1 MTRILAGARGSAR
14 SFDWAWALMLLL
26 LPITSLP
33 LLSRLAGGTAVAP
46 ASILP
51 LVWLVVW
58 FVCFVFKKGT
68 LPRESIPF
76 LGFVSAALVSCALA
90 FFMEV
95 PTFKA
100 NSIVKT
106 EAESLLTLGIGTA
119 FYFVSAA
126 WLSSCPER
134 LNKAL
139 RLINLS
145 GLILLSWA
153 GIQAIYILFFNSQYP
168 DILYKIQDIFAT
180 RQLFS
185 GRVAGFAFE
194 PSWLAHQI
202 NLLFLPFWL
211 AATVKGS
218 SVHPFRL
225 WKITLENILLV
236 LGLAIVLLSSRV
248 GTLGILLVFAFLGI
262 RWHVKL
268 MGKLFRFLIRLMS
281 LRGAFFAT
289 KQSPKGQFGRFDRR
303 LLRQRTARN
312 DTREQLPNHLHV
324 KFFFLRKMM
333 SGVIVSFVFIPLLF
347 FYAGVVVGLIYVL
360 SHFDWRFERLL
371 DLSTIRAFIGDPL
384 ILSNWLVFGERFVYW
399 LAGWRVFNDY
409 PFFGVGLGNAG
420 LYFQQALPAYGW
432 SHPEVM
438 DVYYRASAIPNI
450 KSFWVRILAETGLV
464 GFAMFVSWFYVLW
477 RSGRMIENSGEPLLR
492 TVGLAGQIVLVAF
505 LAEGFSVDTFALPY
519 LWVSLGLLSAASA
532 LFRRQMSEETASG
545 IADESK

>member
-1 MTRILAGARGSAR
+1 MTRILAGARWSAR

-46 ASILP
+46 ASLLP
-51 LVWLVVW
+51 LVWLVLW
-58 FVCFVFKKGT
+58 FVCFVFKGGA

-106 EAESLLTLGIGTA
+106 EVESLLTLGIGTT

-168 DILYKIQDIFAT
+168 DILYEIQDIFAT

-211 AATVKGS
+211 AATVQGS
-218 SVHPFRL
+218 SVHRFRL

-268 MGKLFRFLIRLMS
+268 MGKLFRFL
-281 LRGAFFAT
+281 T
-289 KQSPKGQFGRFDRR
+289 
-303 LLRQRTARN
+303 
-312 DTREQLPNHLHV
+312 NHLHF
-324 KFFFLRKMM
+324 KPSFLRKMM
-333 SGVIVSFVFIPLLF
+333 SGVVVCLVVIPLLF
-347 FYAGVVVGLIYVL
+347 FYAAVVVGLIYLL

-371 DLSTIRAFIGDPL
+371 DLNTIRAFIGDPL

-399 LAGWRVFNDY
+399 LAGWRVFDGY

-438 DVYYRASAIPNI
+438 DVYYRVSAVPNI
-450 KSFWVRILAETGLV
+450 KGFWVRILAETGLV
-464 GFAMFVSWFYVLW
+464 GFAMLVSWFYVLW

-519 LWVSLGLLSAASA
+519 LWVSLGIVSAASA
-532 LFRRQMSEETASG
+532 MSRGSMRN
-545 IADESK
+545 SS